1 MYGGATKR
9 YQQVNMQ
16 TASRGQILIAL
27 YETAIRNARQGAAA
41 IRAKNVVQKGRD
53 LQRASAI
60 VSELASTLDREVA
73 PELCDS
79 LEQLYFYMQRR
90 ISQANALLDA
100 DAADEVARLLET
112 LKDAWVQAVA
122 QVEGAPRPQAQPSGI
137 AVAS

>member
-9 YQQVNMQ
+9 YQQVSMQ

-41 IRAKNVVQKGRD
+41 IRARNVVQKGRE
-53 LQRASAI
+53 LQRVSAI
-60 VSELASTLDREVA
+60 VAELASTLDRNAA
-73 PELCDS
+73 PELCDN

-100 DAADEVARLLET
+100 EAAEEVAGLLET

-122 QVEGAPRPQAQPSGI
+122 QVEGAPRQQPQVAGL